1 MFHRACSTIVDGE
14 CWLSE
19 LPKEPPSLD
28 SAYKRWS
35 GNLVECLTYCI
46 ISQAF
51 KGWISVSALMIDILI
66 IREGLTKRSP
76 WSAFVTTILCIVN
89 RGVRIE
95 GSSLSLFTM
104 QLSLQMINF
113 QLQGPSILLVR
124 KVAPI
129 LRLAPASVGGMHT
142 NLPVPSS
149 LKIDKMVLTL
159 GPHRL
164 CQVWTWTYH
173 SWMLDS

>member
-1 MFHRACSTIVDGE
+1 MS
-14 CWLSE
+14 
-19 LPKEPPSLD
+19 
-28 SAYKRWS
+28 
-35 GNLVECLTYCI
+35 
-46 ISQAF
+46 
-51 KGWISVSALMIDILI
+51 
-66 IREGLTKRSP
+66 
-76 WSAFVTTILCIVN
+76 VTTILCIVN
-89 RGVRIE
+89 RGVKIE

-129 LRLAPASVGGMHT
+129 SRLAPASVGGMHT
-142 NLPVPSS
+142 NLPVTSS

-164 CQVWTWTYH
+164 CQVWT
-173 SWMLDS
+173 